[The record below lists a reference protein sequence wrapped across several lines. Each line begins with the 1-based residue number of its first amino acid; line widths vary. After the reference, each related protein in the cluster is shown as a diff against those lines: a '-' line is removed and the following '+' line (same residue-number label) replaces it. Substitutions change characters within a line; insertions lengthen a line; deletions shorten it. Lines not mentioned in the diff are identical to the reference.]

1 MPLWVLNLRCW
12 VELEFDVV
20 VDAVNVAMEFLSQL
34 VTIPLTNS
42 YPDESKVIATMEM
55 IKP

>member
-55 IKP
+55 MKP